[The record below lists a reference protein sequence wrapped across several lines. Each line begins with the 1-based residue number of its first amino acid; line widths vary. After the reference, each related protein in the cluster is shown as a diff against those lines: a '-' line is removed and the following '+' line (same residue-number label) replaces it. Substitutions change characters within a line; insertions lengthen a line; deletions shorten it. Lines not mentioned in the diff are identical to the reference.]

1 MAPLAEAVFMP
12 LMTDGAGAGWI
23 GDWFGT
29 GPDRGIALM
38 FTIAGV
44 LGVAATLRAWT
55 SGSYR
60 RLASATGS
68 DEVEPVPTT
77 GLADCAA

>member
-1 MAPLAEAVFMP
+1 
-12 LMTDGAGAGWI
+12 MTDGAGARWI

-38 FTIAGV
+38 FTIAGI

-60 RLASATGS
+60 RLAPATASA
-68 DEVEPVPTT
+68 EPAPAPAT